1 MALAEKGV
9 GDGRHYDASRTSPTG
24 SEEPITEQRDS
35 SIQTQAIDTDRHTG
49 PEDDEGIHL

>member
-9 GDGRHYDASRTSPTG
+9 GDGLHYDASRTSPTG

-35 SIQTQAIDTDRHTG
+35 SIQTQATDTDRHTG